1 MSVAELTRRGCW
13 LCAVAVACSSTT
25 GSDSLIG
32 RRTLVAYNG
41 SPLPIVVERVPSI
54 GPDGT
59 PVDCSISVVAGTLE
73 LVDQQA
79 YDLTLQTRDS
89 CSGVTHFATTDT
101 GTYSRARDS
110 LTFHPRGAGQLT
122 YWGQAIASKLTLHYS
137 GSALDFAL

>member
-1 MSVAELTRRGCW
+1 MSVAQLTRRAHW
-13 LCAVAVACSSTT
+13 LCAVAVACSNTA
-25 GSDSLIG
+25 GSESPIG
-32 RRTLVAYNG
+32 RLTLVAYNG

-59 PVDCSISVVAGTLE
+59 PVDCSISVVAGTLD
-73 LVDQQA
+73 LIDQQA

-89 CSGVTHFATTDT
+89 CSGVARFATSDT

-122 YWGQAIASKLTLHYS
+122 YWAQAIASRVTLHYS